1 MHVLYLS
8 HYFSPENNAPAARV
22 HAMGREWVRAGH
34 QVTVLTCAPNHP
46 LGELYPGYRN
56 RPWQE
61 EWIDGIRTI
70 RVWTYLAANRGTVRR
85 SLNFL
90 SYLASASLAAPFVHR
105 PDVVIAT
112 SPQFFAGLAGV
123 PAAAVHRAPFVLE
136 IRDLWPESITTVG
149 ALERGLAVRALE
161 RLERWLYG
169 RADRIVAVGEGY
181 KDQLVARG
189 VPAAKIDIVTNGVD
203 TELFVPADA
212 DPAVRERLGIA
223 PDAFVVIFAGTLGM
237 AAGLEVVLRAAARLR
252 DQGRGDVV
260 FVLVGD
266 GAERAGLE
274 RAAREAGLD
283 AVRFTGMVPRDEL
296 PGAPRRERRLPR
308 ALPPQGALRQHPA
321 VEVLRGRRHGE
332 ADPAG
337 LRRTRTR
344 AARRRRTA
352 ASPSRPRTMPAWR
365 PRSNVS
371 PPTRTR
377 RGGWARTGAGMFWS
391 ASTGAHWLQTT
402 SPSSNA
408 SPLRRETDE
417 LRRPGSRRAGV

>member
-274 RAAREAGLD
+274 RAAREADLD

-296 PGAPRRERRLPR
+296 PALLAASDACLVHFRRKELFASILPSKFFEDAAMAKPILLGFEGRARELLQAADCGIAFTPEDDAGLAAAIERLAADPHEARRL
-308 ALPPQGALRQHPA
+308 G
-321 VEVLRGRRHGE
+321 ENGRRYVLE
-332 ADPAG
+332 RFD
-337 LRRTRTR
+337 RRTL
-344 AARRRRTA
+344 AADYLAILQRLTA
-352 ASPSRPRTMPAWR
+352 TQGDR
-365 PRSNVS
+365 
-371 PPTRTR
+371 
-377 RGGWARTGAGMFWS
+377 
-391 ASTGAHWLQTT
+391 
-402 SPSSNA
+402 
-408 SPLRRETDE
+408 
-417 LRRPGSRRAGV
+417 